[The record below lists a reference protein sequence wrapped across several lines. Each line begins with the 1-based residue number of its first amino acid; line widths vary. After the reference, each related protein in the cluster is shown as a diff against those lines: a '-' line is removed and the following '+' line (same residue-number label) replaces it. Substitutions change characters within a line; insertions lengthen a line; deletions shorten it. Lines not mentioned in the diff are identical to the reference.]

1 HAAPEPDRAAGVR
14 AGAAAPGPGARA
26 GPGPGGHGG
35 RMPAAARVRH
45 PPDRMVAPAVRTEK
59 AESTDRPSAPRHGGR
74 LFQVDPNLWLQ
85 SLASP
90 FLTWLMLG
98 ISQLGLTLFY
108 VALIVVLGFGVRL
121 RPTLG
126 VMLALLMAGLA
137 THAAKSGFELPRPVD
152 VDARV
157 LNRMEAPRALVD
169 AGGAPGFLDLPTQE
183 ARDSLRATAEPDYG
197 FVSGHTSAAT
207 AMCLSLLLFF
217 GLRRRAAWVALA
229 AWPLLMGFSRM
240 YLGRHFLA
248 AGGGGLVV
256 GIVAALLAYW
266 LLAPRADARNRR
278 SRLWLLAGGVGVLCA
293 LAPFTL
299 LLHPTGLGQLAGL
312 VLVLVVMAWR
322 GYPADAGTI
331 GQRVGRVAVLCV
343 FFVLCQGVADGIG
356 EAAGWSEASA
366 AWIPVVA
373 VATTVMFLGA
383 IAVSRSLGWYREPV

>member
-1 HAAPEPDRAAGVR
+1 
-14 AGAAAPGPGARA
+14 
-26 GPGPGGHGG
+26 
-35 RMPAAARVRH
+35 
-45 PPDRMVAPAVRTEK
+45 
-59 AESTDRPSAPRHGGR
+59 

-169 AGGAPGFLDLPTQE
+169 AGGAPSFLALPTQE

-197 FVSGHTSAAT
+197 FISGHTSAAT
-207 AMCLSLLLFF
+207 AMCVSLLLFF
-217 GLRRRAAWVALA
+217 GLRRRAAWLALA

-240 YLGRHFLA
+240 YLGRHFL
-248 AGGGGLVV
+248 GDVGGGLVV
-256 GIVAALLAYW
+256 GVAAGLLAYW
-266 LLAPRADARNRR
+266 LLAPRAEARTERR
-278 SRLWLLAGGVGVLCA
+278 RLGLLVVGVGVLCV
-293 LAPFTL
+293 LAPFSP

-312 VLVLVVMAWR
+312 ALVLVVMAR
-322 GYPADAGTI
+322 FGYPADAGAI
-331 GQRVGRVAVLCV
+331 WQRAGRVIVLCA
-343 FFVLCQGVADGIG
+343 FYVLCHGIADRIG
-356 EAAGWSEASA
+356 EAAGWSEGSA

-373 VATTVMFLGA
+373 VATAVMFLGA
-383 IAVSRSLGWYREPV
+383 IAVSRRLGLYREPA